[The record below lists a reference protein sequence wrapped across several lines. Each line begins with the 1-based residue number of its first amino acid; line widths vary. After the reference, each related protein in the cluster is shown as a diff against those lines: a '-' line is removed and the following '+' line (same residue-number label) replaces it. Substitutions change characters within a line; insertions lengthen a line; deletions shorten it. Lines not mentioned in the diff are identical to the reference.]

1 MVGDEDRDVLVD
13 EAETEPE
20 QVGDG
25 VAAETSDEAADGQTD
40 SSTEDED
47 VEEEYE
53 LVEIEIDE
61 DDVVRYLEDDEGAR
75 IGFVLLED
83 GEEAEYFYVVDD
95 EGAQDDEEGLGIT
108 SEGVAQATNDVN
120 AIYRDGI
127 AVAAE
132 LKDAFADIKS
142 VFDFSAFT
150 KK

>member
-1 MVGDEDRDVLVD
+1 MVRDEDRDVLED

-20 QVGDG
+20 QGGGG
-25 VAAETSDEAADGQTD
+25 VTAGISDEAADGQAD
-40 SSTEDED
+40 SSTEAED
-47 VEEEYE
+47 VEDEYE
-53 LVEIEIDE
+53 LVEIELDE
-61 DDVVRYLEDDEGAR
+61 DDVVRYLEDDEGTR

-83 GEEAEYFYVVDD
+83 GEEAEYYYVAED
-95 EGAQDDEEGLGIT
+95 EGARDDEEGLGIT
-108 SEGVAQATNDVN
+108 SEGVAQATDDMN